1 MLSAEIKDFHAL
13 IDNKPIFHQPVKNK
27 QDGYRNL
34 LEMLRNYS
42 YAKRSILD
50 YSDHQNY
57 YKLSDI
63 YLSRQTNKSF
73 CQQINFV
80 GKL

>member
-1 MLSAEIKDFHAL
+1 
-13 IDNKPIFHQPVKNK
+13 
-27 QDGYRNL
+27 
-34 LEMLRNYS
+34 MLRNYS
-42 YAKRSILD
+42 YAKSILD

-73 CQQINFV
+73 CQQINFL

>member
-1 MLSAEIKDFHAL
+1 
-13 IDNKPIFHQPVKNK
+13 
-27 QDGYRNL
+27 
-34 LEMLRNYS
+34 MLRNYS

-50 YSDHQNY
+50 YSDYQNY